1 MSRDPVV
8 RLVLAIAVFDVTAVI
23 AVVLSATL
31 DLSAW

>member
-8 RLVLAIAVFDVTAVI
+8 RLVLAIAFFDVTTFI

-31 DLSAW
+31 DLPAW